1 MNDIKILLYTQ
12 DATPIE
18 YDVSYIDEIPISFN
32 FLISDIRNP
41 DKKNASFSKTIT
53 FPGTKDINKFFEL
66 IWKSNISLN
75 YFNPNK
81 KCDIYYYVNS
91 VLQFKGDLQLIK
103 INVDDSTGEVV
114 YECSCKGTIGNVFTK
129 IADKLLSNPEDT
141 SFTNCLNFTTYN
153 HNLTF
158 TNVTNSWATS
168 IQVAGSPVTFALG
181 NGYVYPLIDYGNQVM
196 PSSGNTLPVAER
208 DFEIKYFRPAIYK
221 KTILDKIFADAG
233 YSYTST
239 FFNSTFYKSQ
249 IIPSSGDKFEKTPQ
263 QLIDNQFYV
272 GRSSNFTVGPN
283 NSTLLPTLSPPPPF
297 PSIWNQNTSAT
308 NTILFNATSS
318 PYNNA
323 AGKYSSAT
331 GKFTTTYAAFKYV
344 NYNIES
350 LINLDLDI
358 LYTGAGSPIYAKF
371 APLAPSKIFYNIKVN
386 GLVVAAEEF
395 EFDTT
400 TYYPLS
406 IGNIEKKISLPTFAL
421 YGGLDVKVDIGW
433 NLYYEFF
440 NSSFVPVTPST
451 SSITAKVKSTKTFF
465 SGNYVNK
472 NIDED
477 DAVDLNKILPINIK
491 QIDWLMSEFKLHNLY
506 MVQDKDNELNY
517 FIEDRE
523 NFYTGS
529 IDWSDKRDYSM
540 KREVLPIGELDFL
553 KYELEYKEDSDY
565 LNDKYQ
571 KDYKETFGKHIEYVD
586 NDFIT
591 QTKDV
596 SVIYSGTPLK
606 GNYVNGLVIPTIYK
620 VEAGAISPI
629 QSNIRSLYYGGLI
642 AMNYGSW
649 KLWYTNGNTST
660 TYTTYPFAGD
670 CDNPYNP
677 TLTLNWDTPH
687 EVYYTYPQAT
697 YTNNNLYNRFYSQM
711 INQLTDKSSKIEKRY
726 YNLSAYD
733 IKNFDFRN
741 VVWDDGYYIVNAI
754 KDYNFMK
761 PQSTMVELLKLT
773 DYAVFVPDNDIDFS
787 DGDGDGKGLAQMQNL
802 SSANGSNI
810 NFGYN
815 SNIVGGDNNFVASG
829 ANSVTLTN
837 SNNVVIESSV
847 SNFTGVNLS
856 STSTITSGGINLS
869 DAITIDNSSGTY
881 LAKVNASQIVSKS
894 ITITAD
900 YTIDGSCNFFYVN
913 ATAGNI
919 NITIDPT
926 LFIDYEF
933 TFFRTDATANLVKL
947 YGVAS
952 ETLNGAA
959 LPQTI
964 LASQYDVLKIKSNAT
979 NIFII

>member
-129 IADKLLSNPEDT
+129 IGDKLLSNPDDT
-141 SFTNCLNFTTYN
+141 SFTNCLNFSTYN

-158 TNVTNSWATS
+158 NNVTNSWATS
-168 IQVAGSPVTFALG
+168 IQVAGSPVAFDLG
-181 NGYVYPLIDYGNQVM
+181 KGYVYPLIDYGNQVM

-221 KTILDKIFADAG
+221 KTILDKIFSDAG

-249 IIPSSGDKFEKTPQ
+249 IIPTSGDKFEKTAQ

-272 GRSSNFTVGPN
+272 GRSSDFTVGPYN
-283 NSTLLPTLSPPPPF
+283 AAYVGASS
-297 PSIWNQNTSAT
+297 SWNQFTPTT

-323 AGKYSSAT
+323 AGKYNSAN

-344 NYNIES
+344 NYNIEAV
-350 LINLDLDI
+350 INLDLDV
-358 LYTGAGSPIYAKF
+358 LYTGSGSPTYVSF
-371 APLAPSKIFYNIKVN
+371 LGNNRKIFYNIKVN
-386 GLVVAAEEF
+386 NVVVAYEEF
-395 EFDTT
+395 SFNPFVAFDPNAF
-400 TYYPLS
+400 YPLS
-406 IGNIEKKISLPTFAL
+406 IGNIERKISLPAFAL

-433 NLYYEFF
+433 NLEFAF
-440 NSSFVPVTPST
+440 FDVGPLYNPIAASSAQVR
-451 SSITAKVKSTKTFF
+451 ARVKSAKTFF
-465 SGNYVNK
+465 SGNYVNT

-477 DAVDLNKILPINIK
+477 DAVDLNKVLPINIK

-506 MVQDKDNELNY
+506 MVQDKDNEYNY

-523 NFYTGS
+523 NFYSGS

-553 KYELEYKEDSDY
+553 RYELEYKEDSDY
-565 LNDKYQ
+565 YNDKYQ
-571 KDYKETFGKHIEYVD
+571 KDYKESFGKHIEYVD

-596 SVIYSGTPLK
+596 SVIYSGTPII
-606 GNYVNGLVIPTIYK
+606 GNYKNGLVIPSIYK
-620 VEAGAISPI
+620 IESGAIKPTGA
-629 QSNIRSLYYGGLI
+629 NIRSLYYGGLI
-642 AMNYGSW
+642 SLSYGSW
-649 KLWYTNGNTST
+649 NLWRSNGNTVA
-660 TYTTYPFAGD
+660 TYSTYPFAGD

-677 TLTLNWDTPH
+677 TLTLNWDTPK
-687 EVYYTYPQAT
+687 EVYYNYPQAT
-697 YTNNNLYNRFYSQM
+697 YTNNNLYNRFYSKM
-711 INQLTDKSSKIEKRY
+711 INQLTDKNSKIERRY

-741 VVWDDGYYIVNAI
+741 VLWDDGYYIVNAI

-773 DYAVFVPDNDIDFS
+773 DYQVFAPSNINLPGDNLG
-787 DGDGDGKGLAQMQNL
+787 GDSLVFQMQNR
-802 SSANGSNI
+802 SSGSGN
-810 NFGYN
+810 NNNLGYN
-815 SNIVGGDNNFVASG
+815 SNIIGGDANYIASG
-829 ANSVTLTN
+829 SNNVTLTN
-837 SNNVVIESSV
+837 SNNVVVESSV
-847 SNFTGVNLS
+847 SNFTGVNL
-856 STSTITSGGINLS
+856 TANSTITSGGINLS

-881 LAKVNASQIVSKS
+881 LAKVNASQIVNKS
-894 ITITAD
+894 VIITSD
-900 YTIDGSCNFFYVN
+900 YTIDGSCSFFWVN
-913 ATAGNI
+913 ATDGNI
-919 NITIDPT
+919 NITVNAS
-926 LFIDYEF
+926 LFADYEF
-933 TFFRTDATANLVKL
+933 TFFRTDSSSNTVNL
-947 YGVAS
+947 YGAAA
-952 ETLNGAA
+952 ETLNGAS

-964 LASQYDVLKIKSNAT
+964 LTSQYNVLKIKSNTT

>member
-1 MNDIKILLYTQ
+1 MNDIRILLYTQ

-18 YDVSYIDEIPISFN
+18 FDVSYIDEIPISFN

-53 FPGTKDINKFFEL
+53 FPGTKEINRFFEL
-66 IWKSNISLN
+66 IWKSNVALN

-81 KCDIYYYVNS
+81 KCDIYYYVNG
-91 VLQFKGDLQLIK
+91 VLQFKGYLQLIK
-103 INVDDSTGEVV
+103 INVDDSSGEVV

-129 IADKLLSNPEDT
+129 IGDKLLSNPDDT
-141 SFTNCLNFTTYN
+141 SFTNCLNFSTYN

-158 TNVTNSWATS
+158 SNVTNSWATS

-208 DFEIKYFRPAIYK
+208 DFEIKYFRPALYK

-283 NSTLLPTLSPPPPF
+283 NSTLLTLSTPPPL
-297 PSIWNQNTSAT
+297 PSVWNQNTLAT

-331 GKFTTTYAAFKYV
+331 GKFTTTYAAYKYV

-358 LYTGAGSPIYAKF
+358 LYTGGGSPIYAKF
-371 APLAPSKIFYNIKVN
+371 FSVVPSKIFYKIKVN

-395 EFDTT
+395 QFDTT

-406 IGNIEKKISLPTFAL
+406 IGNIERKISIPSFAL
-421 YGGLDVKVDIGW
+421 YGALDVKVDIGW

-440 NSSFVPVTPST
+440 NSSYAPVTPIS

-477 DAVDLNKILPINIK
+477 DAVDLNKVLPINIK

-523 NFYTGS
+523 NFYSGS

-553 KYELEYKEDSDY
+553 KYKLEYKEDSDY

-571 KDYKETFGKHIEYVD
+571 KDYKETFGKHIEYID
-586 NDFIT
+586 NDFIN

-620 VEAGAISPI
+620 VESGAISPI

-660 TYTTYPFAGD
+660 TYTTYPFTGD

-697 YTNNNLYNRFYSQM
+697 YTNNNLYNRFYSKM
-711 INQLTDKSSKIEKRY
+711 INQLTDKNSKIERRY

-802 SSANGSNI
+802 STANGSNI

-847 SNFTGVNLS
+847 SNFTGVNL
-856 STSTITSGGINLS
+856 TANSTITSDGINLS

-881 LAKVNASQIVSKS
+881 LAKVNASQIINKS
-894 ITITAD
+894 GELTVDT
-900 YTIDGSCNFFYVN
+900 TIDGTLSFYYVN
-913 ATAGNI
+913 ATSGNI
-919 NITIDPT
+919 TITIDPS
-926 LFIDYEF
+926 LFNNYEF
-933 TFFRTDATANLVKL
+933 TFIRTDSSVNTITLA
-947 YGVAS
+947 GVAA

-959 LPQTI
+959 LPQLI
-964 LASQYDVLKIKSNAT
+964 LASQYDVIKIKSNAT
-979 NIFII
+979 NVFII

>member
-114 YECSCKGTIGNVFTK
+114 YETSCKGTIGNLFTK

-141 SFTNCLNFTTYN
+141 SFTNCLNFSTYN

-158 TNVTNSWATS
+158 SNVTNSWATS
-168 IQVAGSPVTFALG
+168 IQVAGSPVSFALG
-181 NGYVYPLIDYGNQVM
+181 NGYTYPLINYGKTTVLAGNPYGYAAETDYN
-196 PSSGNTLPVAER
+196 
-208 DFEIKYFRPAIYK
+208 IKFFRPALYK
-221 KTILDKIFADAG
+221 KTILDKIFSDAG
-233 YSYTST
+233 YTYTST
-239 FFNSTFYKSQ
+239 FFNSAFYKRQ
-249 IIPSSGDKFEKTPQ
+249 IIPSTNDKYDKSQ
-263 QLIDNQFYV
+263 YQLSQNQFYA
-272 GRSSNFTVGPN
+272 GLTTN
-283 NSTLLPTLSPPPPF
+283 TLTTHVF
-297 PSIWNQNTSAT
+297 SAT
-308 NTILFNATSS
+308 NISSYWYAYYGTASPPFYQTILFNNTSTA
-318 PYNNA
+318 PYND
-323 AGKYSSAT
+323 AGSHYSSAT
-331 GKFTTTYAAFKYV
+331 GFFTQSTFINYKAQSNLIFDLKITASNASAYYAIITDIDVYIK
-344 NYNIES
+344 IEGAPPS
-350 LINLDLDI
+350 INSYKIQGQYLVGTNANNLI
-358 LYTGAGSPIYAKF
+358 TVV
-371 APLAPSKIFYNIKVN
+371 APSTTVGPGGPLYVQFGITDIKYQLTEINGTTLVNSGTSTVTCDIKPGSDFYAN
-386 GLVVAAEEF
+386 
-395 EFDTT
+395 
-400 TYYPLS
+400 
-406 IGNIEKKISLPTFAL
+406 
-421 YGGLDVKVDIGW
+421 
-433 NLYYEFF
+433 YE
-440 NSSFVPVTPST
+440 NQQIVE
-451 SSITAKVKSTKTFF
+451 
-465 SGNYVNK
+465 N
-472 NIDED
+472 DL
-477 DAVDLNKILPINIK
+477 VDLNNVLPNNIK

-506 MVQDKDNELNY
+506 MVQDKTNEYNY

-523 NFYTGS
+523 NFYSGS

-553 KYELEYKEDSDY
+553 KYELAYKEDADY
-565 LNDKYQ
+565 YNDKYQ
-571 KDYKETFGKHIEYVD
+571 NDYKETFGKHYEYID

-596 SVIYSGTPLK
+596 SVIYSATPLV
-606 GNYVNGLVIPTIYK
+606 GNDVNGLVIPYILK
-620 VEAGAISPI
+620 NDNGVIESIGA
-629 QSNIRSLYYGGLI
+629 NIRSLYYAGLI
-642 AMNYGSW
+642 NLSFGNWS
-649 KLWYTNGNTST
+649 LWYSNGNTST

-687 EVYYTYPQAT
+687 EIYYTYQQAT
-697 YTNNNLYNRFYSQM
+697 YTDNNLYNRFYSKM
-711 INQLTDKSSKIEKRY
+711 INQLTDKNSKIERRY
-726 YNLSAYD
+726 YNLTAYD

-773 DYAVFVPDNDIDFS
+773 DYAVFIPDNDIEKPFS
-787 DGDGDGKGLAQMQNL
+787 NRIGNISQLQNL
-802 SSANGSNI
+802 SSANGSNV
-810 NFGYN
+810 NLGYN
-815 SNIVGGDNNFVASG
+815 SNIVGGDNNFIASG
-829 ANSVTLTN
+829 TNSVTLTN
-837 SNNVVIESSV
+837 SNDVVIQSSI
-847 SNFTGVNLS
+847 SNFTGVNLTAS
-856 STSTITSGGINLS
+856 STITSGGINLS
-869 DAITIDNSSGTY
+869 DAITIDNLSGTY
-881 LAKVNASQIVSKS
+881 LAKVNASQIVNKS
-894 ITITAD
+894 ITITAN
-900 YTIDGSCNFFYVN
+900 YTIDGTCNFFYVS
-913 ATAGNI
+913 AVAGNI
-919 NITIDPT
+919 NITIDGA

-947 YGVAS
+947 YGAAA

-964 LASQYDVLKIKSNAT
+964 ITGQYSTIKIKSNAT

>member
-103 INVDDSTGEVV
+103 INVDDSSGEVV
-114 YECSCKGTIGNVFTK
+114 YECSCKGTIGNLFTK

-141 SFTNCLNFTTYN
+141 SFTNCLNFSTYN

-158 TNVTNSWATS
+158 NNVTNSWATS
-168 IQVAGSPVTFALG
+168 IQVAGSPVSFALG

-196 PSSGNTLPVAER
+196 PSTGNTLPVAER

-221 KTILDKIFADAG
+221 KTILDKIFSDAG

-249 IIPSSGDKFEKTPQ
+249 IIPTSGDKFEKTPQ

-272 GRSSNFTVGPN
+272 GRSSDFTVGPYN
-283 NSTLLPTLSPPPPF
+283 AAFVPF
-297 PSIWNQNTSAT
+297 SSSWNQFTLTT

-323 AGKYSSAT
+323 AGKYNSAN

-344 NYNIES
+344 NYNIEAV
-350 LINLDLDI
+350 INLDLDV
-358 LYTGAGSPIYAKF
+358 LYTGAGSPTYVAF
-371 APLAPSKIFYNIKVN
+371 LGNNRKIFYNIRVN
-386 GLVVAAEEF
+386 NQIVAYEEF
-395 EFDTT
+395 VFNPWVAFDPNAF
-400 TYYPLS
+400 YPLS
-406 IGNIEKKISLPTFAL
+406 IGNIERKISLPAFAL

-433 NLYYEFF
+433 NLEFAF
-440 NSSFVPVTPST
+440 YDNSYNYVGA
-451 SSITAKVKSTKTFF
+451 SSAQVRARVKSTKTFF
-465 SGNYVNK
+465 SGNYVNT

-477 DAVDLNKILPINIK
+477 DLVDLNKVLPINIK

-506 MVQDKDNELNY
+506 MVQDKDNEYNY

-553 KYELEYKEDSDY
+553 RYELEYKEDSDY
-565 LNDKYQ
+565 YNEKYQ
-571 KDYKETFGKHIEYVD
+571 NDYKESFGKHIEYVD
-586 NDFIT
+586 NDFIN

-596 SVIYSGTPLK
+596 SVIYSGTPII
-606 GNYVNGLVIPTIYK
+606 GNYVNGLVIPSIYK
-620 VEAGAISPI
+620 IESGAIKPTGA
-629 QSNIRSLYYGGLI
+629 NIRSLYYGGLI
-642 AMNYGSW
+642 SLSYGSW
-649 KLWYTNGNTST
+649 NLWRSNGNTVT
-660 TYTTYPFAGD
+660 TYSTYPFAGD

-687 EVYYTYPQAT
+687 EVYYNYPQAT
-697 YTNNNLYNRFYSQM
+697 YTNNNLYNRFYSKM
-711 INQLTDKSSKIEKRY
+711 INQLTDKNSKIERRY

-773 DYAVFVPDNDIDFS
+773 DYQVFAPSNINLPGDNLG
-787 DGDGDGKGLAQMQNL
+787 GDSLVFQMQNR
-802 SSANGSNI
+802 SSGSGN
-810 NFGYN
+810 NNNLGYN
-815 SNIVGGDNNFVASG
+815 SNIIGGDANYIASG
-829 ANSVTLTN
+829 SNNVTLTN
-837 SNNVVIESSV
+837 SNNVVVESSV
-847 SNFTGVNLS
+847 SNFTGVNLTAS
-856 STSTITSGGINLS
+856 STITSGGINLS

-900 YTIDGSCNFFYVN
+900 YTIDGSCSFFWVN
-913 ATAGNI
+913 ATDGNI
-919 NITIDPT
+919 KITIDGA

-933 TFFRTDATANLVKL
+933 TFFRMDATANLVKL
-947 YGVAS
+947 YGAAA

-964 LASQYDVLKIKSNAT
+964 ITGQYSIITIKSNAT